1 MIGTPAYH
9 CQVHTEYVRSLLYF
23 QLASIQFSWVTIGNE
38 SLITR
43 ARNTLLSHFHASAG
57 YTHLLFLDGD
67 VGLTAEGL
75 ERLLSHEVDVIGAQ
89 VPLKSIRSDG
99 ERTYNVGRFYEIDG
113 LLARVEHIGT
123 AVLLLSRNA
132 VAALAEDARSA
143 GRVYPASK
151 DAMLNDTPREQYDVF
166 QVGVKDGVYL
176 SEDFWMCHRLRACGF
191 DIFVD
196 VSVKPSHHGMY
207 TF

>member
-9 CQVHTEYVRSLLYF
+9 CQVHTEYVRSLLSF
-23 QLASIQFSWVTIGNE
+23 QQANIPFSWVTIGNE

-43 ARNTLLSHFHASAG
+43 ARNTLLSHFHAAEEF
-57 YTHLLFLDGD
+57 THLLFLDGD

-89 VPLKSIRSDG
+89 VPLKSIGENG
-99 ERTYNVGRFYEIDG
+99 ERTYNVGRFFRIDG

-123 AVLLLSRNA
+123 AVLLLSKTA
-132 VAALAEDARSA
+132 VSALVADARA
-143 GRVYPASK
+143 GNRVYPAARGVAAA
-151 DAMLNDTPREQYDVF
+151 DEPPEQYDVF
-166 QVGVKDGVYL
+166 QVGVMDGVYL
-176 SEDFWMCHRLRACGF
+176 SEDYWVCHRLRAAGF
-191 DIFVD
+191 DVFVD
-196 VSVKPSHHGMY
+196 ISVKPAHHGMY

>member
-9 CQVHTEYVRSLLYF
+9 CQVHTEYVSSLLSF
-23 QLASIQFSWVTIGNE
+23 QRAGIPFSLVTIGNE

-43 ARNTLLSHFHASAG
+43 ARNTLLSHFHASRD

-75 ERLLSHEVDVIGAQ
+75 ERLLSHDVDVIGAQ
-89 VPLKSIRSDG
+89 VPLKSVRDDG
-99 ERTYNVGRFYEIDG
+99 EKTYNVGRFYDVDG
-113 LLARVEHIGT
+113 MRARVEHIGT

-132 VAALAEDARSA
+132 VSALVDEARAA
-143 GRVYPASK
+143 GRVYPPPVQAEA
-151 DAMLNDTPREQYDVF
+151 DPLPEQYDVF

-176 SEDFWMCHRLRACGF
+176 SEDYWVCRRLRDAGF

-196 VSVKPSHHGMY
+196 ISVKPGHHGMY
-207 TF
+207 AF